1 MEKKTIGALISAL
14 RKANGMTQRDLADR
28 LHVSDKT
35 VSRWERDE
43 GTPDLAL
50 IPVLAEIFGISCDEL
65 LRGERNAPEN
75 QNSSDTTARGEKQR
89 QRLLKST
96 LSQYRTQCYYTM
108 LLSSVGLICA
118 LICNLAFLKAVLGF
132 LLGAIFFAAS
142 IIFQLI
148 VKNQA
153 FLSVED
159 AGLDEQTLSDFHR
172 RIMKLTEQSIG
183 LTIGLMGF
191 TFPMLLVGAN
201 VGLRATE
208 MLLFG
213 AASAAVFLLLYAVI
227 CYFLNASFL
236 KRGLYTLSEKEA
248 LVYHHNY
255 RLKRILAIIL
265 IALLAITW
273 IAHMAATEIW
283 GPFSIMDG
291 TTFDD
296 YESFI
301 AFMELDIPNSQSAD
315 YWADPSTQIE
325 EVYYDEN
332 GNEISEEEALRSTL
346 EDQNGTVV
354 CTYVDR
360 NASVISIQYVPQDGT
375 VLPITVCTQQDLVE
389 AQKKVA
395 IRNIAF
401 VAAYCLEA
409 AVILLIYARKRK
421 KHVL

>member
-1 MEKKTIGALISAL
+1 MEKKTIGALIAAL

-65 LRGERNAPEN
+65 LRGERNAPEDR
-75 QNSSDTTARGEKQR
+75 NSGDTTARGEKQR

-108 LLSSVGLICA
+108 LLSAVGLICA

-132 LLGAIFFAAS
+132 LFGAIFFAAS

-172 RIMKLTEQSIG
+172 RIMKLTKQSIG

-213 AASAAVFLLLYAVI
+213 TASAAVFLLLYAVKG
-227 CYFLNASFL
+227 CHSKYYLW
-236 KRGLYTLSEKEA
+236 RG
-248 LVYHHNY
+248 
-255 RLKRILAIIL
+255 ILPGSSRYP
-265 IALLAITW
+265 
-273 IAHMAATEIW
+273 AH
-283 GPFSIMDG
+283 
-291 TTFDD
+291 
-296 YESFI
+296 
-301 AFMELDIPNSQSAD
+301 LCQK
-315 YWADPSTQIE
+315 
-325 EVYYDEN
+325 
-332 GNEISEEEALRSTL
+332 
-346 EDQNGTVV
+346 
-354 CTYVDR
+354 
-360 NASVISIQYVPQDGT
+360 
-375 VLPITVCTQQDLVE
+375 
-389 AQKKVA
+389 AQKTCSLVMKTPP
-395 IRNIAF
+395 
-401 VAAYCLEA
+401 L
-409 AVILLIYARKRK
+409 
-421 KHVL
+421 